1 MPELIYAE
9 EEHEALSRVER
20 WWAGLT
26 DEQRAGIPDAQR
38 AAIEETVA
46 HMREE
51 RATRQ
56 DMLRLAR
63 RRHAWTSAL
72 TLPLAA
78 VCLAAVAVHFVA
90 PHLVSFDNAG
100 LAAWTGA
107 MFGLIWVSSR
117 TLVRL
122 QLSPDS
128 DKPIRAKP
136 FEERVDYYRAVV
148 RGLKAVGSLHA
159 ADGGSVAMFHA
170 RAHLDAL
177 AQSPDGAALPL
188 VDFLANNVPDP
199 DLQLAAH
206 GLLPTIQSL
215 AERQKAGQVLLR
227 PAEPAT
233 DTLLRVPEAGNDA
246 LLRPAE
252 GEGDTAVD
260 TDAHGADMQRTGRSE
275 PP

>member
-20 WWAGLT
+20 WWAGLN
-26 DEQRAGIPDAQR
+26 DEQRAEIPEGQR
-38 AAIEETVA
+38 QAIEETVER
-46 HMREE
+46 MREE
-51 RATRQ
+51 RSTREE
-56 DMLRLAR
+56 MLRLAR
-63 RRHAWTSAL
+63 RRHAWTSAF
-72 TLPLAA
+72 TVPLAA

-177 AQSPDGAALPL
+177 TQSPDGAALPL
-188 VDFLANNVPDP
+188 VDFLANMPDP

-227 PAEPAT
+227 PADPGT
-233 DTLLRVPEAGNDA
+233 DALLRVPEPDNEE
-246 LLRPAE
+246 LLRPV
-252 GEGDTAVD
+252 GEEEA
-260 TDAHGADMQRTGRSE
+260 TDG
-275 PP
+275 